1 MKILNKIKYKK
12 ILELK
17 NNYNNKNY
25 KSKIININKLNMK
38 KRNFYNNKIIN

>member
-17 NNYNNKNY
+17 NKYKNKNY
-25 KSKIININKLNMK
+25 KSKIIKINKQNMK
-38 KRNFYNNKIIN
+38 KRNFYNNKIMN